1 MLVTKKIQIPNK
13 LSCLHHVRRG
23 ARIFLND
30 SVNEKWQ
37 FRLVL
42 ALDEAI
48 SNIIEHGFPLPKKS
62 KIELEMN
69 RTENGFTF
77 IITDSAIPFNPI
89 EKIHNQEDFF
99 SKMKTEGFY
108 FAVLKKTEPLSNSR
122 PLNEKENSKKN
133 SQKAPE
139 LLEFVAPNHLQTIFL
154 NDSFYLVPKNQRALM
169 IQIIERL
176 GCMKLGTRLGEVIGK
191 KWIPHYEYA
200 CSVDN
205 NGDFKTY
212 ELNLEQSLSFL
223 KGNPIDAQG
232 ADGWFL
238 ARYQGHA
245 LGWFKKIGNR
255 TNNYY
260 PKELRI
266 KMEI

>member
-1 MLVTKKIQIPNK
+1 MKSKQFRFTNFNPIYTEQCFINEMLVTKKIQIPNK

-99 SKMKTEGFY
+99 SKMKTEGFGLLLLSSI
-108 FAVLKKTEPLSNSR
+108 LKISYKKGENQENILI
-122 PLNEKENSKKN
+122 LEKLFSEM
-133 SQKAPE
+133 
-139 LLEFVAPNHLQTIFL
+139 V
-154 NDSFYLVPKNQRALM
+154 
-169 IQIIERL
+169 
-176 GCMKLGTRLGEVIGK
+176 
-191 KWIPHYEYA
+191 
-200 CSVDN
+200 
-205 NGDFKTY
+205 
-212 ELNLEQSLSFL
+212 
-223 KGNPIDAQG
+223 
-232 ADGWFL
+232 
-238 ARYQGHA
+238 
-245 LGWFKKIGNR
+245 
-255 TNNYY
+255 
-260 PKELRI
+260 
-266 KMEI
+266 